1 MSNYKIV
8 VDSCCEIPEEI
19 KKELFVESVPLT
31 LEVGDATI
39 IDDDTFDQASF
50 LKMVDE
56 CPTAAKSACPSPERF
71 LQAYDAGVERI
82 YVITLTSKLSGS
94 YNSAVLG
101 KHLLEESGKKVPKIH
116 IFDSLSAS
124 VGETQLVLK
133 IKELEEAGRTFEEV
147 VEITELFKNE
157 MKTYFVLDNLDTFRK
172 NGRLTGIKALGVSKL
187 NIKPIMYALDG
198 VVAQKSQAIG
208 TKKALHK
215 MVDILIEEGKNLHEK
230 ILIISHCNCIER
242 AQLVRDKL
250 LERVRFRAVYIL
262 DTMGVSTMYAN
273 DGGIIVTV

>member
-1 MSNYKIV
+1 MRTDKIV

-19 KKELFVESVPLT
+19 KNEILVERVPLT
-31 LEVGDATI
+31 LEVGDTI
-39 IDDDTFDQASF
+39 VIDDDNFDQASF

-56 CPTAAKSACPSPERF
+56 CPTAAKSACPSPERYMEAF
-71 LQAYDAGVERI
+71 DAEVERV
-82 YVITLTSKLSGS
+82 YVVTLTSKLSGS
-94 YNSAVLG
+94 YNSAILG
-101 KHLLEESGKKVPKIH
+101 KNLLEDSGKNMPKIH
-116 IFDSLSAS
+116 VFDSLSAS

-133 IKELEEAGRTFEEV
+133 IKELEEAGKSFEEV
-147 VEITELFKNE
+147 VEQVEAFRDE

-172 NGRLTGIKALGVSKL
+172 NGRLTGIKALGVTKL

-215 MVDILIEEGKNLHEK
+215 MADLLIEEGKNLHEK
-230 ILIISHCNCIER
+230 VLIISHCNCIER
-242 AQLVRDKL
+242 AKMVRDKL
-250 LERVRFRAVYIL
+250 LESVQFKAVYIL
-262 DTMGVSTMYAN
+262 DTMGVSSMYAN

>member
-1 MSNYKIV
+1 MSTYKIV

-19 KKELFVESVPLT
+19 KKDLYVESVPIT
-31 LEVGDATI
+31 LEVGDEI
-39 IDDDTFDQASF
+39 IVDDESFNQAEF
-50 LKMVDE
+50 LKKVAD
-56 CPTAAKSACPSPERF
+56 CPTAPKSACPSPESYM
-71 LQAYDAGVERI
+71 QAYDEGVERI
-82 YVITLTSKLSGS
+82 YVVTLTSKLSGS

-101 KHLLEESGKKVPKIH
+101 KHLLEESGKNVPEIH

-124 VGETQLVLK
+124 AGETQLVLK
-133 IKELEEAGRTFEEV
+133 IKELEEAGKSFEEI
-147 VEITELFKNE
+147 VETVELFKNE

-215 MVDILIEEGKNLHEK
+215 MADILIEEGKNLHEK
-230 ILIISHCNCIER
+230 VLIISHCNCIER
-242 AQLVRDKL
+242 AKLVRDRL
-250 LERVRFRAVYIL
+250 LESVQFKAVYIM
-262 DTMGVSTMYAN
+262 DTMGVSSMYAN

>member
-31 LEVGDATI
+31 LEVGDAII
-39 IDDDTFDQASF
+39 IDDDTFNQAQF

-56 CPTAAKSACPSPERF
+56 CPTAAKSACPSPDRF
-71 LQAYDAGVERI
+71 LQAYDADVERI

>member
-19 KKELFVESVPLT
+19 NKELFIERVPLT

-39 IDDDTFDQASF
+39 IDDDTFNQAQF

-56 CPTAAKSACPSPERF
+56 CPTCPKSACPSPERYME
-71 LQAYDAGVERI
+71 AYDADVERV

-116 IFDSLSAS
+116 VFDSLSAS
-124 VGETQLVLK
+124 AGETQLVMK
-133 IKELEEAGRTFEEV
+133 IKELEEQGRTFEEV
-147 VEITELFKNE
+147 VEIVELFKNE
-157 MKTYFVLDNLDTFRK
+157 MKTYFVLDNLDTLRK
-172 NGRLTGIKALGVSKL
+172 NGRLTGLKAVVVSTM

-198 VVAQKSQAIG
+198 TIAQKSQAIG
-208 TKKALHK
+208 TKKALRK
-215 MVDILIEEGKNLHEK
+215 MADILIEEGKALHEK
-230 ILIISHCNCIER
+230 VLIISHCNCLER
-242 AQLVRDKL
+242 AQLMKERL
-250 LERVRFRAVYIL
+250 LEKIQFKAVYIL
-262 DTMGVSTMYAN
+262 DMMGVSSMYVNA
-273 DGGIIVTV
+273 GGIIVTV

>member
-1 MSNYKIV
+1 MSTYKIV

-19 KKELFVESVPLT
+19 KKEINFEIVPLT
-31 LEVGDATI
+31 LEVGDTTI
-39 IDDDTFDQASF
+39 IDDENFHQASF
-50 LKMVDE
+50 LKMVDA
-56 CPTAAKSACPSPERF
+56 CPTAPKSACPSTERYME
-71 LQAYDAGVERI
+71 AYDADVERV
-82 YVITLTSKLSGS
+82 YVVTLTSKLSGS

-101 KHLLEESGKKVPKIH
+101 KQLLEESGKKMPKMH

-133 IKELEEAGRTFEEV
+133 IKELEEAGKRFEEV
-147 VEITELFKNE
+147 VEITEKYRNE
-157 MKTYFVLDNLDTFRK
+157 MMTYFVLDNLDTFRK

-215 MVDILIEEGKNLHEK
+215 MADILLEEGKNLHERV
-230 ILIISHCNCIER
+230 LIISHCNCVER

-250 LERVRFRAVYIL
+250 LESVRFKAVYIL
-262 DTMGVSTMYAN
+262 DTMGVSSMYAN

>member
-1 MSNYKIV
+1 MGTYKIV

-19 KKELFVESVPLT
+19 RKSVNIERVPLT
-31 LEVGDATI
+31 LEVGNVTV
-39 IDDDTFDQASF
+39 IDDDNFEQASF
-50 LKMVDE
+50 LKIVDQ
-56 CPTAAKSACPSPERF
+56 CPTAPKSACPSPERYM
-71 LQAYDAGVERI
+71 QAYETDAERV
-82 YVITLTSKLSGS
+82 YVVTLTSKLSGS

-101 KHLLEESGKKVPKIH
+101 KNLLEESGKKMPQMH

-133 IKELEEAGRTFEEV
+133 IKELEEAGKSFEEV
-147 VEITELFKNE
+147 VELTESFRDE

-215 MVDILIEEGKNLHEK
+215 MADILLEEGENLQEK
-230 ILIISHCNCIER
+230 VLMISHCNCIER

-250 LERVRFRAVYIL
+250 LERVCFKAVYIL
-262 DTMGVSTMYAN
+262 DTMGVSSMYAN

>member
-71 LQAYDAGVERI
+71 LQAYDADVERI

>member
-1 MSNYKIV
+1 MSTYKIV

-19 KKELFVESVPLT
+19 KREINFEIVPLT
-31 LEVGDATI
+31 LEVGGTTI
-39 IDDDTFDQASF
+39 IDDENFHQASF

-56 CPTAAKSACPSPERF
+56 CPTAPKSACPSPERYME
-71 LQAYDAGVERI
+71 AYDADVERV
-82 YVITLTSKLSGS
+82 YVVTLTSKLSGS

-101 KHLLEESGKKVPKIH
+101 KTLFEESGKKMPQMH

-133 IKELEEAGRTFEEV
+133 IKELEEAGKSFEEV
-147 VEITELFKNE
+147 VEITENYRNE
-157 MKTYFVLDNLDTFRK
+157 MMTYFVLDNLDTFRK

-215 MVDILIEEGKNLHEK
+215 MADILLEEGKNLHEK
-230 ILIISHCNCIER
+230 VLIISHCNCIER

-250 LERVRFRAVYIL
+250 LERVRFKAVYIL
-262 DTMGVSTMYAN
+262 DTMGVSSMYAN

>member
-1 MSNYKIV
+1 MRTYKIV

-19 KKELFVESVPLT
+19 KNEILVERVPLT
-31 LEVGDATI
+31 LEVGDTI
-39 IDDDTFDQASF
+39 VIDDDNFDQASF

-56 CPTAAKSACPSPERF
+56 CPTAAKSACPSPERYMEAF
-71 LQAYDAGVERI
+71 DVEVERV
-82 YVITLTSKLSGS
+82 YVVTLTSKLSGS
-94 YNSAVLG
+94 YNSAILG
-101 KHLLEESGKKVPKIH
+101 KNLLEDSGKNMPKIH
-116 IFDSLSAS
+116 VFDSLSAS

-133 IKELEEAGRTFEEV
+133 IKELEEAGKSFEEV
-147 VEITELFKNE
+147 VEQVEAFRDE

-172 NGRLTGIKALGVSKL
+172 NGRLTGIKALGVTKL

-215 MVDILIEEGKNLHEK
+215 MADLLIEEGKNLHEK
-230 ILIISHCNCIER
+230 VLIISHCNCIER
-242 AQLVRDKL
+242 AKMVRDKL
-250 LERVRFRAVYIL
+250 LESVQFKAVYIL
-262 DTMGVSTMYAN
+262 DTMGVSSMYAN

>member
-56 CPTAAKSACPSPERF
+56 CPTCPKSACPSPERYME
-71 LQAYDAGVERI
+71 AYDADVERV

-116 IFDSLSAS
+116 VFDSLSAS
-124 VGETQLVLK
+124 AGETQLVMK
-133 IKELEEAGRTFEEV
+133 IKELEEQGRTFEEV
-147 VEITELFKNE
+147 VEIVELFKNE
-157 MKTYFVLDNLDTFRK
+157 MKTYFVLDNLDTLRK
-172 NGRLTGIKALGVSKL
+172 NGRLTGLKAVVVSTM

-198 VVAQKSQAIG
+198 TIAQKSQAIG
-208 TKKALHK
+208 TKKALRK
-215 MVDILIEEGKNLHEK
+215 MADILIEEGKALHEK
-230 ILIISHCNCIER
+230 VLIISHCNCLER
-242 AQLVRDKL
+242 AQIMKERL
-250 LERVRFRAVYIL
+250 LEKIQFKAVYIL
-262 DTMGVSTMYAN
+262 DMMGVSSMYAN

>member
-1 MSNYKIV
+1 MSTYKIV

-31 LEVGDATI
+31 LEVGDTTV
-39 IDDDTFDQASF
+39 IDDDTFDQATF

-56 CPTAAKSACPSPERF
+56 CPTAAKSACPSPERY
-71 LQAYDAGVERI
+71 LQAYDTEVDRI
-82 YVITLTSKLSGS
+82 YVVTLTSKLSGS
-94 YNSAVLG
+94 YNSAVLA
-101 KHLLEESGKKVPKIH
+101 KHLLEESGKKMPKIH

-124 VGETQLVLK
+124 VGETQIVLK
-133 IKELEEAGRTFEEV
+133 IKELEEAGKSFEEV
-147 VEITELFKNE
+147 VELAELFKNE

-215 MVDILIEEGKNLHEK
+215 MVDILLEEGKNLHEK
-230 ILIISHCNCIER
+230 VLVISHCNCIER
-242 AQLVRDKL
+242 AQLVRDRL
-250 LERVRFRAVYIL
+250 LEKVQFKAVYIL

>member
-1 MSNYKIV
+1 MSTYKIV

-19 KKELFVESVPLT
+19 RKELFVERVPLT
-31 LEVGDATI
+31 LEVGDEI
-39 IDDDTFDQASF
+39 IVDDDSFNQAEF
-50 LKMVDE
+50 LKKVAD
-56 CPTAAKSACPSPERF
+56 CPTAPKSACPSPERY
-71 LQAYDAGVERI
+71 LQAYNEDVERI
-82 YVITLTSKLSGS
+82 YVVTLTSKLSGS

-101 KHLLEESGKKVPKIH
+101 KQLLEENKKNAPQIH

-124 VGETQLVLK
+124 AGETQLVLK
-133 IKELEEAGRTFEEV
+133 IKELEEAGRSFEEI
-147 VEITELFKNE
+147 VEIVELFKNE

-215 MVDILIEEGKNLHEK
+215 MADILIAEGKNLHEK
-230 ILIISHCNCIER
+230 VLIISHCNCIER
-242 AQLVRDKL
+242 AKLVRDRL
-250 LERVRFRAVYIL
+250 LESVQFKAVYIL
-262 DTMGVSTMYAN
+262 DTMGVSSMYAN

>member
-1 MSNYKIV
+1 MSDYKII
-8 VDSCCEIPEEI
+8 VDSCCEIPKEI
-19 KKELFVESVPLT
+19 QKEINVERVPLT
-31 LEVGDATI
+31 LEVGDTII
-39 IDDDTFDQASF
+39 IDDDTFQQASF

-56 CPTAAKSACPSPERF
+56 CPTAPRSACPSPERYM
-71 LQAYDAGVERI
+71 QAYDEDVERI
-82 YVITLTSKLSGS
+82 YVVTLTSKLSGS

-101 KHLLEESGKKVPKIH
+101 MNLLEESGKKMPKMH

-124 VGETQLVLK
+124 VGQTQIVLK
-133 IKELEEAGRTFEEV
+133 IKELEEAGKSFEEI
-147 VEITELFKNE
+147 VEITEKYRDE
-157 MKTYFVLDNLDTFRK
+157 MMTYFVLDNLDTFRK

-187 NIKPIMYALDG
+187 NIKPIMYALNG

-215 MVDILIEEGKNLHEK
+215 MVEILLAEGKNLHEK
-230 ILIISHCNCIER
+230 VLLISHCNCLER

-250 LERVRFRAVYIL
+250 LEATQFKAIYIL
-262 DTMGVSTMYAN
+262 DTMGVSSMYAN

>member
-1 MSNYKIV
+1 MSEYKII
-8 VDSCCEIPEEI
+8 VDSCCEIPKEI
-19 KKELFVESVPLT
+19 QKEINVERVPLT
-31 LEVGDATI
+31 LEVGDTII
-39 IDDDTFDQASF
+39 IDDDTFQQASF

-56 CPTAAKSACPSPERF
+56 CPTAPRSACPSPERYM
-71 LQAYDAGVERI
+71 QAYDEDVERI
-82 YVITLTSKLSGS
+82 YVVTLTSKLSGS

-101 KHLLEESGKKVPKIH
+101 MNLLEESGKKMPKMH

-124 VGETQLVLK
+124 VGQTQIVLK
-133 IKELEEAGRTFEEV
+133 IKELEEAGKSFEEI
-147 VEITELFKNE
+147 VEITEKYRDE
-157 MKTYFVLDNLDTFRK
+157 MMTYFVLDNLDTFRK

-215 MVDILIEEGKNLHEK
+215 MVEILLAEGKNLHEK
-230 ILIISHCNCIER
+230 VLLISHCNCLER

-250 LERVRFRAVYIL
+250 LEATQFKAIYIL
-262 DTMGVSTMYAN
+262 DTMGVSSMYAN

>member
-1 MSNYKIV
+1 MSTYKIV

-19 KKELFVESVPLT
+19 RKELNVERVPLT
-31 LEVGDATI
+31 LEVGGVTV
-39 IDDDTFDQASF
+39 IDDDSFNQAKF

-56 CPTAAKSACPSPERF
+56 CPTAPKSACPSPERYM
-71 LQAYDAGVERI
+71 QAYDADVERL
-82 YVITLTSKLSGS
+82 YVVTLTSKLSGS

-133 IKELEEAGRTFEEV
+133 IKELEEAGKTFEEV

-215 MVDILIEEGKNLHEK
+215 MADILLEEGKNLQEK
-230 ILIISHCNCIER
+230 VLIISHCNCIER
-242 AQLVRDKL
+242 AQLVKDKL
-250 LERVRFRAVYIL
+250 LEKVRFKAVYIL
-262 DTMGVSTMYAN
+262 DTMGVSSMYAN

>member
-19 KKELFVESVPLT
+19 KKELFVERVPLT

-39 IDDDTFDQASF
+39 IDDDTFNQAQF

-56 CPTAAKSACPSPERF
+56 CPTCPKSACPSPERYME
-71 LQAYDAGVERI
+71 AYDADVERV

-116 IFDSLSAS
+116 VFDSLSAS
-124 VGETQLVLK
+124 AGETQLVMK
-133 IKELEEAGRTFEEV
+133 IKELEEQGRTFEEV
-147 VEITELFKNE
+147 VEIVELFKNE
-157 MKTYFVLDNLDTFRK
+157 MKTYFVLDNLDTLRK
-172 NGRLTGIKALGVSKL
+172 NGRLTGLKAVVVSTI

-198 VVAQKSQAIG
+198 TIAQKSQAIG
-208 TKKALHK
+208 TKKALRK
-215 MVDILIEEGKNLHEK
+215 MADILIEEGKALHEK
-230 ILIISHCNCIER
+230 VLIISHCNCLER
-242 AQLVRDKL
+242 AQLMKERL
-250 LERVRFRAVYIL
+250 LEKIQFKAVYIL
-262 DTMGVSTMYAN
+262 DMMGVSSMYAN

>member
-19 KKELFVESVPLT
+19 NKELFIERVPLT

-39 IDDDTFDQASF
+39 IDDDTFNQAQF

-56 CPTAAKSACPSPERF
+56 CPTCPKSACPSPERYME
-71 LQAYDAGVERI
+71 AYDADVERV

-116 IFDSLSAS
+116 VFDSLSAS
-124 VGETQLVLK
+124 VGETQLVMK
-133 IKELEEAGRTFEEV
+133 IKELEEQGRTFEEV
-147 VEITELFKNE
+147 VEIVELFKNE
-157 MKTYFVLDNLDTFRK
+157 MKTYFVLDNLDTLRK
-172 NGRLTGIKALGVSKL
+172 NGRLTGLKAVVVSTM

-198 VVAQKSQAIG
+198 TIAQKSQAIG
-208 TKKALHK
+208 TKKALRK
-215 MVDILIEEGKNLHEK
+215 MADILIEEGKALHEK
-230 ILIISHCNCIER
+230 VLIISHCNCLER
-242 AQLVRDKL
+242 AQLMKERL
-250 LERVRFRAVYIL
+250 LEKIQFKAVYIL
-262 DTMGVSTMYAN
+262 DMMGVSSMYAN

>member
-19 KKELFVESVPLT
+19 KKELFVERVPLT

-39 IDDDTFDQASF
+39 IDDDTFNQVQF

-56 CPTAAKSACPSPERF
+56 CPTCPKSACPSPERYME
-71 LQAYDAGVERI
+71 AYDADVERV

-116 IFDSLSAS
+116 VFDSLSAS
-124 VGETQLVLK
+124 AGETQLVMK
-133 IKELEEAGRTFEEV
+133 IKELEEQGRTFEEV
-147 VEITELFKNE
+147 VEIVELFKNE
-157 MKTYFVLDNLDTFRK
+157 MKTYFVLDNLDTLRK
-172 NGRLTGIKALGVSKL
+172 NGRLTGLKAVVVSTM

-198 VVAQKSQAIG
+198 TIAQKSQAIG
-208 TKKALHK
+208 TKKALRK
-215 MVDILIEEGKNLHEK
+215 MADILIEEGKALHEK
-230 ILIISHCNCIER
+230 VLIISHCNCLER
-242 AQLVRDKL
+242 AQLMKERL
-250 LERVRFRAVYIL
+250 LEKIQFKAVYIL
-262 DTMGVSTMYAN
+262 DMMGVSSMYAN

>member
-1 MSNYKIV
+1 MSSYKIV

-19 KKELFVESVPLT
+19 RKELFVERVPLT
-31 LEVGDATI
+31 LEVGETI
-39 IDDDTFDQASF
+39 VIDDDSFNQAEF
-50 LKMVDE
+50 LKMVDA
-56 CPTAAKSACPSPERF
+56 CPTAPKSACPSPEKF
-71 LQAYDAGVERI
+71 MQAYDEEVERI
-82 YVITLTSKLSGS
+82 YVVTLTSKLSGS

-101 KHLLEESGKKVPKIH
+101 KQLLEENRRNAPKIH
-116 IFDSLSAS
+116 VFDSLSAS

-133 IKELEEAGRTFEEV
+133 IKELEDAGRSFEEI
-147 VEITELFKNE
+147 VEIVELFKNE

-172 NGRLTGIKALGVSKL
+172 NGRLTGIKAFGVSKL

-215 MVDILIEEGKNLHEK
+215 MADILIAEGKNLHEK
-230 ILIISHCNCIER
+230 VLIISHCNCIER
-242 AQLVRDKL
+242 AKLVRDRL
-250 LERVRFRAVYIL
+250 LESVQFRAVYIL
-262 DTMGVSTMYAN
+262 DTMGVSSMYAN